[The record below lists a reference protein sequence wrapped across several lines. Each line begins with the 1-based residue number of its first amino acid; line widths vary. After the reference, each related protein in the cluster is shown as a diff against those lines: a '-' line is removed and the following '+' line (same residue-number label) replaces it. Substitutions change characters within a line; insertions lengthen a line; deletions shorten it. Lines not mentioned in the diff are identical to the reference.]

1 MSNLVNLN
9 VLLLSQ
15 IAFRDLQ
22 SLSILD
28 LLQELELRY
37 HGVHSDEPLSQVAGL
52 PNLRAV
58 QQACIARPPL
68 THHGMKTKSHLL
80 IRDFIVNAIDL
91 DVKSP
96 ES

>member
-1 MSNLVNLN
+1 M
-9 VLLLSQ
+9 
-15 IAFRDLQ
+15 Q

-28 LLQELELRY
+28 QLQELELRY
-37 HGVHSDEPLSQVAGL
+37 HGVHSDEPLSQVARL

-91 DVKSP
+91 YVKSP